1 MGDKIKRDKSRR
13 RPVIMDEGMISHKVS
28 ILLAG
33 YSPEKVWVKVLGM
46 LQQNWAFVEKRPEI
60 FMIHFF
66 DDHKE
71 IFDQLEFKTNDLA
84 VAGLIKNG
92 FEPSSIHEGFI
103 QTLNYDANFKI
114 AYDFDRRKT
123 YSSGKYWISPDDKDP
138 SEWVSKGGGIPFL
151 DPETLLDDVEQYSSQ
166 KIKNISFQEPPI
178 NDETLE
184 NFNEKKIAEQRIRET
199 KVRLLKLEP
208 EGKKDP

>member
-1 MGDKIKRDKSRR
+1 MKE
-13 RPVIMDEGMISHKVS
+13 EGMISNKVS

-71 IFDQLEFKTNDLA
+71 IFDQLEFKTSDLA

-92 FEPSSIHEGFI
+92 FELVSIHEGFI
-103 QTLNYDANFKI
+103 QTLNRDANFKI

-123 YSSGKYWISPDDKDP
+123 YSSGKYW
-138 SEWVSKGGGIPFL
+138 VS
-151 DPETLLDDVEQYSSQ
+151 T
-166 KIKNISFQEPPI
+166 
-178 NDETLE
+178 
-184 NFNEKKIAEQRIRET
+184 NEDGL
-199 KVRLLKLEP
+199 VR
-208 EGKKDP
+208 D

>member
-1 MGDKIKRDKSRR
+1 MEE
-13 RPVIMDEGMISHKVS
+13 EGMISHKVS

-60 FMIHFF
+60 FTIHFF

-71 IFDQLEFKTNDLA
+71 IFDQLEFKTSDLA

-123 YSSGKYWISPDDKDP
+123 YSSGKYWVSPDENDP
-138 SEWVSKGGGIPFL
+138 NQWKSQKVQVPFL
-151 DPETLLDDVEQYSSQ
+151 EPETSLEDVEEYPSQ
-166 KIKNISFQEPPI
+166 KIKYEIFQQPPN
-178 NDETLE
+178 NDENLE
-184 NFNEKKIAEQRIRET
+184 NFNEKKLPNNAS
-199 KVRLLKLEP
+199 VRLK
-208 EGKKDP
+208 

>member
-1 MGDKIKRDKSRR
+1 MKE
-13 RPVIMDEGMISHKVS
+13 EGMISNKVS

-46 LQQNWAFVEKRPEI
+46 LQQNWAFVERRPEI

-114 AYDFDRRKT
+114 AYDIF
-123 YSSGKYWISPDDKDP
+123 YA
-138 SEWVSKGGGIPFL
+138 
-151 DPETLLDDVEQYSSQ
+151 
-166 KIKNISFQEPPI
+166 
-178 NDETLE
+178 
-184 NFNEKKIAEQRIRET
+184 KIAGRRSCFYGSWT
-199 KVRLLKLEP
+199 SRARSCLTLKY
-208 EGKKDP
+208 